1 MWQYTVLQ
9 MYSEMKHKENKC
21 IETMI
26 YQNLVA
32 NVLLDE
38 SKGHTSPG
46 VGDLIAIWSH
56 DFGQILMFPLRDEL
70 LSLDLNSRYTS

>member
-1 MWQYTVLQ
+1 
-9 MYSEMKHKENKC
+9 MKQTENKC
-21 IETMI
+21 IETVI

-56 DFGQILMFPLRDEL
+56 DFGQILMFPLPDEL

>member
-1 MWQYTVLQ
+1 
-9 MYSEMKHKENKC
+9 
-21 IETMI
+21 MI

-32 NVLLDE
+32 NIPLDE

-46 VGDLIAIWSH
+46 AGDLIAIWSH
-56 DFGQILMFPLRDEL
+56 DFAQILRFPLPNEL

>member
-1 MWQYTVLQ
+1 
-9 MYSEMKHKENKC
+9 MKHTGNKC

-38 SKGHTSPG
+38 SK
-46 VGDLIAIWSH
+46 
-56 DFGQILMFPLRDEL
+56 DEL
-70 LSLDLNSRYTS
+70 LSLDLNSSYTS

>member
-1 MWQYTVLQ
+1 
-9 MYSEMKHKENKC
+9 
-21 IETMI
+21 MI

-32 NVLLDE
+32 NVLLNE

-56 DFGQILMFPLRDEL
+56 DFGKMLMFPLPDEL
-70 LSLDLNSRYTS
+70 PSLDLNSRYTS

>member
-1 MWQYTVLQ
+1 
-9 MYSEMKHKENKC
+9 
-21 IETMI
+21 MI

-56 DFGQILMFPLRDEL
+56 DFGQILTFSLPDDL
-70 LSLDLNSRYTS
+70 LSLGLNSR

>member
-1 MWQYTVLQ
+1 
-9 MYSEMKHKENKC
+9 MYSEMKHTENKC
-21 IETMI
+21 KETMI

-32 NVLLDE
+32 NFLLGE

-56 DFGQILMFPLRDEL
+56 DLGQILMFPLADEL
-70 LSLDLNSRYTS
+70 LSLDVKSRYTS